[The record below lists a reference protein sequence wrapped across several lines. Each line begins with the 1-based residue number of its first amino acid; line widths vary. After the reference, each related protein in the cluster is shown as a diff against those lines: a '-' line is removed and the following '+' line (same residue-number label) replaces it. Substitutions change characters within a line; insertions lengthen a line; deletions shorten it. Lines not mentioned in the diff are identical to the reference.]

1 MAISAISGAGTESSL
16 GTSRKSI
23 ADNFDTFLTLL
34 TTQLK
39 HQNPLDPLD
48 TNAFTE
54 QLVQFTSVE
63 QQLKTNEYLE
73 ALVLGNQAAEAAAI
87 NASNQAVSMIGKT
100 VVASSTIATLK
111 DDTASWIYTA
121 SASASNAEVTI
132 RDSSGKV
139 VHTKTIEISKGQ
151 HTFIW
156 DGKDSSGY
164 KFDDGNY
171 SVSFSAQDVTGAPI
185 NVLTQVRGPVDT
197 VDLTGSE
204 PVLMIGGARIY
215 LGDILSVTTLT
226 EDTSGDDTGDDT
238 GDDSGDDTGDA

>member
-1 MAISAISGAGTESSL
+1 MAISSIPGAGTESSL

-23 ADNFDTFLTLL
+23 ADNFDSFLTLL

-100 VVASSTIATLK
+100 VVASSTTAALK

-121 SASASNAEVTI
+121 SASASDAEVTI
-132 RDSSGKV
+132 RDSTGKIV
-139 VHTKTIEISKGQ
+139 STETIEISKGQ
-151 HTFIW
+151 HTFTW
-156 DGKDSSGY
+156 DGEDSSGY
-164 KFDDGNY
+164 KFDDGTY
-171 SVSFSAQDVTGAPI
+171 SISFKAQDSTGNRI
-185 NVLTQVRGPVDT
+185 NVLTQIRGPVDT

-204 PVLMIGGARIY
+204 PVLMIGGARIH

-226 EDTSGDDTGDDT
+226 EDTGGETTGDDT
-238 GDDSGDDTGDA
+238 GDDSSDDTDDA